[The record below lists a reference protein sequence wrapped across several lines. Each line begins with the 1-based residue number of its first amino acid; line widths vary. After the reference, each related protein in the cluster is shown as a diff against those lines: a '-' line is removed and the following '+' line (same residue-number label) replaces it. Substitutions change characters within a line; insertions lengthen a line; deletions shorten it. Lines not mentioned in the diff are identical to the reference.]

1 MVTRSVMQT
10 YWNAVRSFNRSIRL
24 YFVMWSL
31 LALANFGII
40 NVLQNLY
47 LLRLGLDVESIGNLI
62 GFGQLMWAVGAL
74 PGAAIGRRIG
84 PRCAIT
90 TGIAMNLIAFTMFF
104 SVEAMPASMWPAWLW
119 FWNTFNWIGSAIFV
133 VNSTPYIIGI
143 SKPEE
148 RSYVFAVQSAIFP
161 AFAFVGSLF
170 AGLLPG
176 LFASAMGL
184 SLDEPAPYR
193 NGLLIVPLL
202 YVLMLVVFSR
212 TKASEI
218 STQEPM
224 IHSSGKAP
232 IATLLVFGLIG
243 VLQAVGDGAILSFF
257 TIYLDQG
264 LGMLPAQIGALIGA
278 ASLLPIA
285 GALLSAPLMRRLG
298 SGATFGW
305 ASSGL
310 GAALVMMGLLPTVI
324 ATAISRML
332 AGSMLSIGGASRNL
346 FSQEIVAM
354 NWRTWSS
361 AVSTVGMA
369 LGWTLAAFAGGV
381 IIRNAGFGTLFM
393 LAGAMAWLSA
403 VLTFIFLRVRKM
415 QQQAPAHASLIK
427 DSPS

>member
-1 MVTRSVMQT
+1 MRT

-24 YFVMWSL
+24 YYVMWSL

-47 LLRLGLDVESIGNLI
+47 LLRLGFDVESIGRLI
-62 GFGQLMWAVGAL
+62 GSGQLMWAIGAL

-84 PRCAIT
+84 PKRAIMI
-90 TGIAMNLIAFTMFF
+90 GMSMNLIAFTMFF
-104 SVEAMPASMWPAWLW
+104 SVEATPASMWPAWLW
-119 FWNTFNWIGSAIFV
+119 FWNTFNWLGSAIFV
-133 VNSTPYIIGI
+133 VNSTPYLVGI
-143 SKPEE
+143 TKPEE

-161 AFAFVGSLF
+161 TFAFIGSLF

-176 LFASAMGL
+176 FFAGVMGL
-184 SLDEPAPYR
+184 SLDQPAPYR
-193 NGLLIVPLL
+193 TGLLLVPLL
-202 YVLMLVVFSR
+202 YALMLLVFSR
-212 TKASEI
+212 AKATEVDAGESI
-218 STQEPM
+218 AHVTS
-224 IHSSGKAP
+224 KAP
-232 IATLLVFGLIG
+232 IAILLVFGLIC
-243 VLQAVGDGAILSFF
+243 VLQSIGDGALMSFF
-257 TIYLDQG
+257 TIYLDRG
-264 LGMLPAQIGALIGA
+264 LALAPAQIGAMIGV

-298 SGATFGW
+298 SGATFGL

-310 GAALVMMGLLPTVI
+310 GAALAMMALLPAVI

-332 AGSMLSIGGASRNL
+332 AGSMTSIGGASRNL

-361 AVSTVGMA
+361 AVSTIGMA

-381 IIRNAGFGTLFM
+381 IIRNAGFSALFM
-393 LAGAMAWLSA
+393 LAGVMAWSSA
-403 VLTFIFLRVRKM
+403 ALTFLFLRIRKA
-415 QQQAPAHASLIK
+415 QQPAPAQPPLLK